1 MAGLSRPSTPFLLKP
16 FAIFTNSTIRA
27 GLIGASLILIPNGL
41 SAFSTAPMMAPIA
54 AIVPPS
60 PAPFRPSGLSG
71 EAGSVGGDANRRR
84 LGAPGRRD
92 SPEMGGRGRAPP
104 ARVQRSY

>member
-54 AIVPPS
+54 AMVPPS
-60 PAPFRPSGLSG
+60 PAPFTPSGLSG
-71 EAGSVGGDANRRR
+71 EADSGGRLASGGMAVPAESRGFRAMLGDAH
-84 LGAPGRRD
+84 
-92 SPEMGGRGRAPP
+92 APP
-104 ARVQRSY
+104 VLGDH